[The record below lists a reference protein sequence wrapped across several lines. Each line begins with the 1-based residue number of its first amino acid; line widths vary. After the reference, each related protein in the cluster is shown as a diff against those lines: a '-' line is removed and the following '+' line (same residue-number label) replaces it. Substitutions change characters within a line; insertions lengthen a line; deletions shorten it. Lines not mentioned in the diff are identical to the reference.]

1 MTEPLLSDTEFDNN
15 LNIRVIKLASKLI
28 LYMQRQAFR
37 PVGLSGP
44 EARILINLARY
55 GGTHVRALSR
65 YAGLDASHISK
76 VMPQME
82 KKGWVVRTK
91 DKKDRRLVLFSMTD
105 QGKAMFQTFWPDA
118 QALSQDVRNLFDEEE
133 FNQLRDGIDRANDRL
148 DALLEEDVSLS
159 GK

>member
-1 MTEPLLSDTEFDNN
+1 
-15 LNIRVIKLASKLI
+15 
-28 LYMQRQAFR
+28 
-37 PVGLSGP
+37 
-44 EARILINLARY
+44 
-55 GGTHVRALSR
+55 R

-82 KKGWVVRTK
+82 KKGWVIRTK

-105 QGKAMFQTFWPDA
+105 QGKAVFQTFWPDA
-118 QALSQDVRNLFDEEE
+118 QALSQDVRNLFGEEE
-133 FNQLRDGIDRANDRL
+133 FIQLRDGIDRANDRL